1 MFCDDTRLLSKSN
14 SEEDVEFMQA
24 DLDKA
29 FQWADN
35 NNMKFSSEKFEL
47 LSYGKNE
54 AIKENTVY
62 FSGDDNIIEE
72 KEVLRDLG
80 DQINNE
86 AYCDDHIS
94 KVCQKVKQKSGWIL
108 RTFKTRSHFVMKI
121 LWKQLVQPHIDYWKL
136 ALSAS

>member
-62 FSGDDNIIEE
+62 FSGDENNIEE

-80 DQINNE
+80 VQMNHQANLE
-86 AYCDDHIS
+86 DHIS
-94 KVCQKVKQKSGWIL
+94 EVCQKAIWLDPQNIQYK
-108 RTFKTRSHFVMKI
+108 
-121 LWKQLVQPHIDYWKL
+121 
-136 ALSAS
+136 ASFCDESSLEAISSTPY